1 MPVNLDNA
9 QFNLFLQFA
18 MRQTND
24 KAIARRVRQEH
35 YDRFMKSGS
44 FNILSTDPGLHLDG
58 DLALDTLRMQSFFVA
73 PRNAAAGH

>member
-1 MPVNLDNA
+1 
-9 QFNLFLQFA
+9 
-18 MRQTND
+18 
-24 KAIARRVRQEH
+24 
-35 YDRFMKSGS
+35 MKSGS

>member
-1 MPVNLDNA
+1 MLAGLHPGLGGLVDG
-9 QFNLFLQFA
+9 FFA
-18 MRQTND
+18 RPD
-24 KAIARRVRQEH
+24 VKDEVLGEH